1 MMRGAVERSL
11 GWIKSLRRAVIRY
24 ERLASTY
31 EALAAIASIIIHL
44 G

>member
-11 GWIKSLRRAVIRY
+11 GWIKGFRRVMTRY